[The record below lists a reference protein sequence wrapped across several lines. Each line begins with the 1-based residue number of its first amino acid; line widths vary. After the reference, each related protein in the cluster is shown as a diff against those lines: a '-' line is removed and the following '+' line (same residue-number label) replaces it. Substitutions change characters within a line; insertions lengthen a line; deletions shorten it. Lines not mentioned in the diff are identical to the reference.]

1 MSDDATIHDDGLELE
16 VADFGPIAGATVEL
30 RPLTVFIGPSNTGK
44 SWLAMLIYALH
55 RFMGGALG
63 SGARRL
69 ILARRMFSVP
79 MQFDSGRAVHHA
91 IDELVKELYRRG
103 APADEQI
110 VLSSVLS
117 EEMRLALERQ
127 GEDLKNEVRRSLG
140 VLDTGELVRKGAGNG
155 ATVVAR
161 QGALDLLALRVSGAQ
176 ATLEAG
182 IPDEIRIRGDTVRD
196 DLSHL
201 LSTVYD
207 PSQRDDESLDVSS
220 RDALRVLAGQVLPRL
235 FHPFCCQAFYLPAG
249 RTGAIEAYREILSG
263 VLGAV
268 RPCCPAS

>member
-1 MSDDATIHDDGLELE
+1 MSDTPKPGNLELE
-16 VADFGPIAGATVEL
+16 VTDFGPIVKANVDL

-55 RFMGGALG
+55 RFMGGTMG

-69 ILARRMFSVP
+69 ILARRMFYVP
-79 MQFDSGRAVHHA
+79 MQFASGRAVHHA
-91 IDELVKELYRRG
+91 IDELVNDLYRRG
-103 APADEQI
+103 APAGEQI

-182 IPDEIRIRGDTVRD
+182 IPDEIRVRRDIVRD

-249 RTGAIEAYREILSG
+249 RTGAIGAHREILSG